1 MQILINFAVV
11 LGFVAVVTAGLI
23 ARRALDHQVTPTD

>member
-11 LGFVAVVTAGLI
+11 LGFTAVVTGWFI
-23 ARRALDHQVTPTD
+23 VRRALDS